1 MSEGFPPPE
10 GPPRLPP
17 GVPPPPPYPPPAHP
31 SATGVAGQ
39 PAWPAPSPAPA
50 MSPAARRR
58 RIIAAAGAGVLAL
71 GLVGTAAT
79 LSLVDDGRPVPR
91 DLGAV
96 RSYGPLPTTHLKPG
110 EQRRYDQS
118 PAVGGP
124 HAPVWLDCGA
134 YDRPLP
140 EVNVVHDLEHGTVW
154 ITYLPDQL
162 SPAGVK
168 RLESLRPDNGIL
180 SPYPGQEAPVVVTV
194 WGRQLA
200 LRGADDPRL
209 PLFIDAFGAGQ
220 TAPEPLASCHG
231 GADPDEVPGSGRL
244 SAASTP
250 VHRQIAT
257 SQENP

>member
-1 MSEGFPPPE
+1 M
-10 GPPRLPP
+10 
-17 GVPPPPPYPPPAHP
+17 VAI
-31 SATGVAGQ
+31 AVAG
-39 PAWPAPSPAPA
+39 A
-50 MSPAARRR
+50 
-58 RIIAAAGAGVLAL
+58 LAL
-71 GLVGTAAT
+71 ALVGTAVT
-79 LSLVDDGRPVPR
+79 LSAVEDDEPAPS
-91 DLGAV
+91 DLAAV
-96 RSYGPLPTTHLKPG
+96 RTYGSLPTTHLRPG
-110 EQRRYDQS
+110 EQRRYAQS

-154 ITYLPDQL
+154 ITYLPDEL
-162 SPAGVK
+162 SPQG
-168 RLESLRPDNGIL
+168 LEQLRRLRPDNGIL
-180 SPYPGQEAPVVVTV
+180 SPYPGQSAPVVVTV

-231 GADPDEVPGSGRL
+231 GADPDEVPGSERL
-244 SAASTP
+244 NAAPASPTLPTP
-250 VHRQIAT
+250 PIAT